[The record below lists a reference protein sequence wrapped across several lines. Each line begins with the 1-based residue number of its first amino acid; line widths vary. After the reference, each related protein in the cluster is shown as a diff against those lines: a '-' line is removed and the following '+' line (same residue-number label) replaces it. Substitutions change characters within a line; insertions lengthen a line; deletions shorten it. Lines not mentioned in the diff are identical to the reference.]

1 MDEDTRPA
9 ENGGPGLAV
18 VEKMSPAEEAER
30 AEMIGEPA
38 KLLRIATMTRSMLAE
53 ARTATLDED
62 GRARLSDVY
71 RATLNQLRS
80 VLTDD
85 LTEEFEE
92 YFQPLA
98 PSDQVPTQAD
108 IRLAQAQLVGW
119 LEGLFSG
126 IQAAIVSQQMAAR
139 AQLRQIRAGGA
150 EPDNSVE
157 EPHQA
162 GGLYL

>member
-9 ENGGPGLAV
+9 DNGGPGLVV
-18 VEKMSPAEEAER
+18 VEKMSPAAEAEG

-98 PSDQVPTQAD
+98 VSDEVPTQAE

-139 AQLRQIRAGGA
+139 AQLQQIRAGGA
-150 EPDNSVE
+150 EADQAAE
-157 EPHQA
+157 ETHQS

>member
-9 ENGGPGLAV
+9 DNGGPGLAV
-18 VEKMSPAEEAER
+18 IEKMSPAAEAER
-30 AEMIGEPA
+30 EMIGEPA

-53 ARTATLDED
+53 ARTATLDEE

-71 RATLNQLRS
+71 RATLKQLRS

-98 PSDQVPTQAD
+98 VSDQVPTQAE

-139 AQLRQIRAGGA
+139 AQLQQIRAGGA
-150 EPDNSVE
+150 EPDHPAD
-157 EPHQA
+157 EPPQS

>member
-1 MDEDTRPA
+1 MNEDNRQTD
-9 ENGGPGLAV
+9 GGEPGLV
-18 VEKMSPAEEAER
+18 VVRAQESGEEGR

-53 ARTATLDED
+53 ARTATLDEE
-62 GRARLSDVY
+62 GRARLNDVY
-71 RATLNQLRS
+71 QATLKQLRS

-92 YFQPLA
+92 YFQPLT
-98 PSDQVPTQAD
+98 DGVPTQAE
-108 IRLAQAQLVGW
+108 IRVAQAQLVGW

-139 AQLRQIRAGGA
+139 AQLQQIRAGGGA
-150 EPDNSVE
+150 EAVAPDE
-157 EPHQA
+157 EPPPTG

>member
-1 MDEDTRPA
+1 MNEDNRQTD
-9 ENGGPGLAV
+9 GGEPGLVAV
-18 VEKMSPAEEAER
+18 RAQESEEEGR
-30 AEMIGEPA
+30 GEMIGEPA

-53 ARTATLDED
+53 ARTATLDEE
-62 GRARLSDVY
+62 GRARLNDVY
-71 RATLNQLRS
+71 QATLKQLRS

-92 YFQPLA
+92 YFQPLT
-98 PSDQVPTQAD
+98 DGVPTQAE
-108 IRLAQAQLVGW
+108 IRVAQAQLVGW

-139 AQLRQIRAGGA
+139 AQLQQIRAGGGA
-150 EPDNSVE
+150 ESVAPDE
-157 EPHQA
+157 EPPPSG

>member
-1 MDEDTRPA
+1 MDEDNRQT
-9 ENGGPGLAV
+9 GGGEPGLV
-18 VEKMSPAEEAER
+18 VVRSEEPGEEGR
-30 AEMIGEPA
+30 GEMIGEPA

-53 ARTATLDED
+53 VRTATLDEE
-62 GRARLSDVY
+62 GRARLNDVY
-71 RATLNQLRS
+71 RATLKQLRS

-92 YFQPLA
+92 YFQPLT
-98 PSDQVPTQAD
+98 DEVPTQAE
-108 IRLAQAQLVGW
+108 IRVAQAQLVGW

-139 AQLRQIRAGGA
+139 AQLQQIRGGA
-150 EPDNSVE
+150 EPAPIEE
-157 EPHQA
+157 EPPQSG

>member
-1 MDEDTRPA
+1 MDEDNRQT
-9 ENGGPGLAV
+9 GGGEPGLV
-18 VEKMSPAEEAER
+18 VVRSEAPEEEGR
-30 AEMIGEPA
+30 GEMIGEPA

-53 ARTATLDED
+53 ARTATLDEE
-62 GRARLSDVY
+62 GRARLNDVY
-71 RATLNQLRS
+71 RATLKQLRS

-85 LTEEFEE
+85 LTEEFED

-98 PSDQVPTQAD
+98 DEVPTQAE
-108 IRLAQAQLVGW
+108 IRVAQAQLVGW

-139 AQLRQIRAGGA
+139 AQLQQIRGGA
-150 EPDNSVE
+150 EPAPLE
-157 EPHQA
+157 EPPQPG

>member
-1 MDEDTRPA
+1 MDEDNRQT
-9 ENGGPGLAV
+9 GGGEPGLV
-18 VEKMSPAEEAER
+18 VVRSEEPGEEGR
-30 AEMIGEPA
+30 GEMIGEPA

-53 ARTATLDED
+53 ARTATLDEE
-62 GRARLSDVY
+62 GRARLNDVY
-71 RATLNQLRS
+71 QATLKQLRS

-92 YFQPLA
+92 YFQPLT
-98 PSDQVPTQAD
+98 DEVPTQAE
-108 IRLAQAQLVGW
+108 IRVAQAQLVGW

-139 AQLRQIRAGGA
+139 AQLQQIRGGA
-150 EPDNSVE
+150 ASDSLDE
-157 EPHQA
+157 EPPQSG

>member
-1 MDEDTRPA
+1 MVRSEAP
-9 ENGGPGLAV
+9 
-18 VEKMSPAEEAER
+18 EEEGR
-30 AEMIGEPA
+30 GEMIGEPA

-53 ARTATLDED
+53 ARTATLDEE
-62 GRARLSDVY
+62 GRARLNDVY
-71 RATLNQLRS
+71 RATLKQLRS

-85 LTEEFEE
+85 LTEEFED

-98 PSDQVPTQAD
+98 DEVPTQAE
-108 IRLAQAQLVGW
+108 IRVAQAQLVGW

-139 AQLRQIRAGGA
+139 AQLQQIRGGA
-150 EPDNSVE
+150 EPAPLE
-157 EPHQA
+157 EPPQSG

>member
-1 MDEDTRPA
+1 MNEDNRQTD
-9 ENGGPGLAV
+9 GGEPGLV
-18 VEKMSPAEEAER
+18 VVRAGESEEEGR
-30 AEMIGEPA
+30 GEMIGEPA

-62 GRARLSDVY
+62 GRARLNDVY
-71 RATLNQLRS
+71 QATLKQLRS

-92 YFQPLA
+92 YFQPLT
-98 PSDQVPTQAD
+98 DDVPTQAE
-108 IRLAQAQLVGW
+108 IRVAQAQLVGW

-139 AQLRQIRAGGA
+139 AQLQQIRAGGGA
-150 EPDNSVE
+150 EAVAPRE
-157 EPHQA
+157 EPPHA
-162 GGLYL
+162 GGGLYL